1 MVAGSFVAAHSSL
14 IATIV
19 ISISLVSMFILFL
32 HYRLFLRLYDA
43 LGYTKISIKS
53 PRLNN
58 CEMPKPV
65 AKSAAGKG
73 WSARRIGLHIGG
85 SFLAPCAAAGC
96 LNPRRFLDE
105 SYRVC
110 STGRT
115 RFTYENSAIE
125 LSILL
130 CISEAHENFVEQT
143 K

>member
-1 MVAGSFVAAHSSL
+1 MVPGSFVAAHSSL

-85 SFLAPCAAAGC
+85 SFLAPCAVAG
-96 LNPRRFLDE
+96 
-105 SYRVC
+105 
-110 STGRT
+110 
-115 RFTYENSAIE
+115 
-125 LSILL
+125 
-130 CISEAHENFVEQT
+130 
-143 K
+143 